1 MSQSAAFIEL
11 GRGPLL
17 LAVVLGLAT
26 NANTDDR
33 RAAEPTP
40 EEAGHALV
48 LELGPAGDWS
58 PRERLH
64 LGGTFA
70 LEVTA
75 IEHWLE
81 LECGLTVLHADGG
94 AELTFDVLF
103 KRPWRVSSQI
113 EFMVGVGPQ
122 IVRRGGQRGGT
133 FGGLAAVADLMVW
146 PRKNVG
152 WYVEPG
158 YEVTF
163 RRGDRQSALGIA
175 AGLLIGR

>member
-1 MSQSAAFIEL
+1 MNQSAAFIEL

-26 NANTDDR
+26 NGNPEDR

-40 EEAGHALV
+40 EEGHALV

-58 PRERLH
+58 PSEGLH

-70 LEVTA
+70 LEVTPL
-75 IEHWLE
+75 EHWLE

-122 IVRRGGQRGGT
+122 IVRRAGPRGAT